1 MRSIRLNKE
10 LEEELAR
17 LASQKEVSRSEII
30 KEAIQQ
36 YITTE
41 SQLNNPYELGEK
53 YFGQYSSTETDM
65 SVTYKSRI
73 RDKIRNK
80 RTKY

>member
-36 YITTE
+36 YIVNE
-41 SQLNNPYELGEK
+41 SQLNNPYVLGEM
-53 YFGQYSSTETDM
+53 YFGRYASTESDL
-65 SVTYKSRI
+65 SVTYKSRLK
-73 RDKIRNK
+73 DKIRNK